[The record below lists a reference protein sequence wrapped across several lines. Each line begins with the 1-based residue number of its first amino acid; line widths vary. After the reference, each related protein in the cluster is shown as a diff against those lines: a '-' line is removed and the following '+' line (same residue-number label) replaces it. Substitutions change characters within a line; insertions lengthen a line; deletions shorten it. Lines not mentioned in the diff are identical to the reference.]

1 MFCDGCFVLTPS
13 HGESRSGRPKV
24 WGWLGAAIALA
35 VAGAGV
41 ATAESAWDDQ
51 WLHREAISGMSV
63 LGAVYCVGALA
74 AFAGRGWWYCD
85 HTGFRA
91 GYSLDLAR
99 GMGLVALVPVVA
111 HAAVWLLAFWGAVGV
126 STLEL
131 TWTYWGALASIA
143 GFVTVGVIGCGAC
156 MRGGMVDNAMKA
168 LAAKHPAGAV
178 SVSCLGRMVTFSV
191 AGFLWWNIVVA
202 PGMYGNEQARQYLV
216 ERMVDF
222 GEGEGIELR
231 TTFVA
236 PATKVYPTPAE
247 ERYFVFCGGVAGG
260 GCGDEERRGA
270 RGGLRRD
277 RRWKICDSASEGF
290 LQAIVFASGSPFP
303 IFPPHRIAASN
314 ACEPALETELLVD
327 GGFAHNVPIEAA
339 SLVGAQRVLVV
350 ESSPGGMERQGAMQ
364 EVWHFP
370 LLRNLPRLVPFL
382 YERAQASDA
391 LREEGLFCCEDSAI
405 GRRWM
410 AEVVGILPPQC

>member
-1 MFCDGCFVLTPS
+1 M
-13 HGESRSGRPKV
+13 
-24 WGWLGAAIALA
+24 
-35 VAGAGV
+35 

-111 HAAVWLLAFWGAVGV
+111 HAAVWLLAFWGAFGV

-260 GCGDEERRGA
+260 GC
-270 RGGLRRD
+270 
-277 RRWKICDSASEGF
+277 
-290 LQAIVFASGSPFP
+290 
-303 IFPPHRIAASN
+303 
-314 ACEPALETELLVD
+314 
-327 GGFAHNVPIEAA
+327 
-339 SLVGAQRVLVV
+339 
-350 ESSPGGMERQGAMQ
+350 ERQGAMQ

-391 LREEGLFCCEDSAI
+391 LREEGLFVARIVPSVAVGWPRLWEFSRHNVERLRHWGRMDSLRRV
-405 GRRWM
+405 GRVDGWGGRSLALW
-410 AEVVGILPPQC
+410 